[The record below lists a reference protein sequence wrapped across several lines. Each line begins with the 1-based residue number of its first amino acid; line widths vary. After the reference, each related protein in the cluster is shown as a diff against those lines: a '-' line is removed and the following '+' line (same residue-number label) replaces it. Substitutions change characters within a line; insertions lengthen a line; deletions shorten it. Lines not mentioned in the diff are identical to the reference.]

1 MSIAAV
7 SCSGRVL
14 TIGSQIQIQSG
25 SNKPFPNE
33 SFDFVAICR
42 CAVTN
47 QPWLEVSVGLRKK
60 L

>member
-1 MSIAAV
+1 MSITAV

-14 TIGSQIQIQSG
+14 TIGSQVQIQPG

-33 SFDFVAICR
+33 SFDFVAFYR

-47 QPWLEVSVGLRKK
+47 QPWLEVSAGLRK
-60 L
+60 